1 MNTEVVYTRRGFVK
15 VAAGAVA
22 AAALVAAGAESVD
35 FSKAFAST
43 TDGRALGSAVAKA
56 DMETGV
62 WYSASVNL
70 YVPAKL
76 NFIVHMDAYLT
87 NLTTPTSL
95 FGDKP
100 TTPVADNGFVR
111 LNSDGTYSVYVDE
124 FNNTFGLLTIGG
136 SEDGGSANDGS
147 GVVAMTRNTV
157 EWSVSAYEK
166 RIDAL
171 SFTLPAG
178 YTGNP
183 TFDATEYANFMNF
196 GNKTWAVTLL
206 VDFSTVKTIT
216 NGVSAPAGF

>member
-1 MNTEVVYTRRGFVK
+1 MVVGT
-15 VAAGAVA
+15 VA
-22 AAALVAAGAESVD
+22 AAALVAAGAESID

-43 TDGRALGSAVAKA
+43 TDGRDLGSAVAKA
-56 DMETGV
+56 DMEVGT

-76 NFIVHMDAYLT
+76 NLIVHMDAYLT

-111 LNSDGTYSVYVDE
+111 LNSDGTYTVYVDE

-136 SEDGGSANDGS
+136 GENGGSANDGS
-147 GVVAMTRNTV
+147 GVTVKTRKTA
-157 EWSVSAYEK
+157 EWKVSNYEK

-171 SFTLPAG
+171 SFELPVG
-178 YTGNP
+178 YTGSP

-196 GNKTWAVTLL
+196 GDKTWAVTLL

-216 NGVSAPAGF
+216 NDVTVPAGI